1 VNLVIV
7 DTQLSNVKSLTEA
20 VTLLSDANVSISND
34 PEKLVKAD
42 KVILPGVGAFS
53 RCMDRLSKS
62 YCSDALGEIAS
73 KGVPILGIC
82 LGMQI
87 LGTESS
93 EFGRHPGLNLI
104 PGSIDALSNNPK
116 LKKNFK
122 KTHIGW
128 SSVQITN
135 TNYITAELVTDDY
148 FYFVHSYYFS
158 PFDASDILAAIKI
171 NDALVPAIVG
181 RNNVFGCQFHPEKSG
196 KSGLSFLN
204 KFLSL

>member
-1 VNLVIV
+1 
-7 DTQLSNVKSLTEA
+7 
-20 VTLLSDANVSISND
+20 
-34 PEKLVKAD
+34 
-42 KVILPGVGAFS
+42 
-53 RCMDRLSKS
+53 M
-62 YCSDALGEIAS
+62 
-73 KGVPILGIC
+73 
-82 LGMQI
+82 
-87 LGTESS
+87 
-93 EFGRHPGLNLI
+93 NLI

-135 TNYITAELVTDDY
+135 ANDITAELVTDDY

-196 KSGLSFLN
+196 KSAASSISFCL
-204 KFLSL
+204 FDA

>member
-1 VNLVIV
+1 MNLVIV

-135 TNYITAELVTDDY
+135 ANYITAELVTDDY

-158 PFDASDILAAIKI
+158 PFDPSDILAAIKI
-171 NDALVPAIVG
+171 NDVLVPAIVG

-196 KSGLSFLN
+196 KSGLNFLN

>member
-1 VNLVIV
+1 MNLVIV
-7 DTQLSNVKSLTEA
+7 DTQLSNVRSLTEA
-20 VTLLSDANVSISND
+20 VILLSDANVSISND
-34 PEKLVKAD
+34 PAVLEKAD

-53 RCMDRLSKS
+53 RCMEGLSKS
-62 YCSDALGEIAS
+62 YCSDALIEIAS

-93 EFGRHPGLNLI
+93 EFGLHQGLNLI

-135 TNYITAELVTDDY
+135 ANDITAELVTDDY

-158 PFDASDILAAIKI
+158 PFDALDILAAIKI

>member
-1 VNLVIV
+1 MNLVIV